1 MIKLDISEDQ
11 FELYDFTESVIQFMG
26 PIKKSDNLSLDV
38 WGIIIPLK
46 MFSIE
51 QYGLS
56 KDQFSFNDNI
66 YISGFSTIRFEGV
79 EAIDI
84 EVELLTETKPHEHIY
99 QNDGSKCKIHKNW
112 NINSG
117 RDGYNYE
124 IFSAIDWPFGSSSL
138 SIVAGGRATIEIEP
152 NCCVPL
158 NQYIL
163 NTSKYTLSY

>member
-26 PIKKSDNLSLDV
+26 PLKNSDNLSLDV

-51 QYGLS
+51 QCGLS

-84 EVELLTETKPHEHIY
+84 EVELLTETKPHEYIY
-99 QNDGSKCKIHKNW
+99 RND
-112 NINSG
+112 
-117 RDGYNYE
+117 
-124 IFSAIDWPFGSSSL
+124 
-138 SIVAGGRATIEIEP
+138 
-152 NCCVPL
+152 
-158 NQYIL
+158 
-163 NTSKYTLSY
+163 